1 MDTNVNYFEKVFY
14 MIREEKMEWKKLD
27 EIILNFFFNL
37 DIYFYNL
44 IISRFSI
51 YIINIYI
58 CVYLMDLQFDFFLRN
73 IYNEKSF
80 ISHF

>member
-1 MDTNVNYFEKVFY
+1 MGTNVNYFEKVFS

-27 EIILNFFFNL
+27 EIILNFFFNH

-44 IISRFSI
+44 IISCFSI

-58 CVYLMDLQFDFFLRN
+58 YMCVFDGSS
-73 IYNEKSF
+73 I
-80 ISHF
+80 

>member
-1 MDTNVNYFEKVFY
+1 MGTNVNYFEKVFY
-14 MIREEKMEWKKLD
+14 MIREEWKKLD

-58 CVYLMDLQFDFFLRN
+58 YVYLMDLQFDFFLRN

>member
-1 MDTNVNYFEKVFY
+1 MGTNVNYFEKVFY

-58 CVYLMDLQFDFFLRN
+58 CVHLMDLQFDFFLRN

>member
-1 MDTNVNYFEKVFY
+1 MGTNVNYFEKVFY
-14 MIREEKMEWKKLD
+14 MIREEWKKLD

>member
-1 MDTNVNYFEKVFY
+1 MGTNVNYFEKVFY
-14 MIREEKMEWKKLD
+14 MIREEWKKLD

-51 YIINIYI
+51 YIINIHIYM
-58 CVYLMDLQFDFFLRN
+58 CVFDGSS
-73 IYNEKSF
+73 I
-80 ISHF
+80 

>member
-1 MDTNVNYFEKVFY
+1 MGTNVNYFEKVFS
-14 MIREEKMEWKKLD
+14 MIREKKMEWKKLD

-73 IYNEKSF
+73 INNEKSF

>member
-1 MDTNVNYFEKVFY
+1 MGTNVNYFEKVFY

-58 CVYLMDLQFDFFLRN
+58 CMYLMDLQFDFFLRN

>member
-14 MIREEKMEWKKLD
+14 MIREEWKKLD

-51 YIINIYI
+51 YIINIYM
-58 CVYLMDLQFDFFLRN
+58 CVFDGSS
-73 IYNEKSF
+73 I
-80 ISHF
+80 

>member
-1 MDTNVNYFEKVFY
+1 MGTNVNYFEKVFY

-44 IISRFSI
+44 IISSI
-51 YIINIYI
+51 
-58 CVYLMDLQFDFFLRN
+58 L
-73 IYNEKSF
+73 
-80 ISHF
+80 

>member
-1 MDTNVNYFEKVFY
+1 MGTNVNYFEKVFS

>member
-1 MDTNVNYFEKVFY
+1 MGTNVNYFEKVFY

>member
-1 MDTNVNYFEKVFY
+1 MGTNVNYFEKVFY

-58 CVYLMDLQFDFFLRN
+58 CVYLMNLQFDFFLRN

>member
-1 MDTNVNYFEKVFY
+1 MGTNVNYFEKVFY
-14 MIREEKMEWKKLD
+14 MIREEWKKLD

-44 IISRFSI
+44 IISCFSI

-58 CVYLMDLQFDFFLRN
+58 YICVFDGSS
-73 IYNEKSF
+73 I
-80 ISHF
+80 

>member
-14 MIREEKMEWKKLD
+14 MIREEWKKLD